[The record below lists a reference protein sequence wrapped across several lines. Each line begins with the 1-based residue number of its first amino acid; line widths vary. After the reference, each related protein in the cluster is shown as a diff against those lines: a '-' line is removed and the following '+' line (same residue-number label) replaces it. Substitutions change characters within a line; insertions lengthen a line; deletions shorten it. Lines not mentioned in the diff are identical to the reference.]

1 MKDKLKFEFS
11 DNERSL
17 ILEALNIFRNNLA
30 FQGRTT
36 DAIDEILIKL
46 SDKSKV
52 EFDRIET
59 NIMINTL
66 NNLRFFIKLK
76 QQSPNEVNDILLK
89 LIDET
94 DKKKV
99 FLRKPVKGNGRRQ

>member
-11 DNERSL
+11 DNEKSL

-30 FQGRTT
+30 LHGRTT
-36 DAIDEILIKL
+36 YAIDEILIKIG
-46 SDKSKV
+46 DKSKV

-59 NIMINTL
+59 NIMINAL
-66 NNLRFFIKLK
+66 NNFRFFIKLK

-89 LIDET
+89 IISET
-94 DKKKV
+94 DKKSIFKEASE
-99 FLRKPVKGNGRRQ
+99 R